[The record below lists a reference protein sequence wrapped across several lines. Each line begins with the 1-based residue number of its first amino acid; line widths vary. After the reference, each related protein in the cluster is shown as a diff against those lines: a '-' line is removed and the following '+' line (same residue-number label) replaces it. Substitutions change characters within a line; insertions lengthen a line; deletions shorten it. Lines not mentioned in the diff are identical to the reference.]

1 MTKIQYMKK
10 ILWICIC
17 CFVSQW
23 TTAQVTPKWAEKAK
37 KAVFSIITYDKENKI
52 KATGNGFYINANGT
66 ALSDYTLFEGADHA
80 TIITTDGKQQ
90 PVESISGANSM
101 YDVVKFNTPMAKK
114 QEVLTIASQP
124 AKVGET
130 IYLLPYSTQKATTC
144 QTGKVVSVDS
154 IGNNSF
160 YYTLELATNEK
171 TVSCPIMNANGEVL
185 GLIQKSVSEDK
196 KESYAIGAS
205 FGAALSVTA
214 LSANDRSLYNIGIK
228 KALPDTEEQALIYL
242 FISSSTLERD
252 AYLQLLNDFLD
263 QYPNS
268 YDGYV
273 RRATLYMGEN
283 DIEQYPMAEDDLEKA
298 IEVATNKS
306 EAYFNVA
313 KTIHAYLIS
322 LGEKEPY
329 EAWSYGKALD
339 IVRKA
344 IKEDP
349 QPLYIQLEGDILF
362 ADQKY
367 SEAYQSY
374 EKVNQ
379 SEMASPATFYSAAKT
394 KQLIEGTDYNE
405 IIALMDSAI
414 VRFTKPYTSEAAP
427 YFYERADMK
436 AQAGKYKEAVMD
448 YNNFYDALQG
458 AVTAAFYFQREQSE
472 LQCRMYQQAINDIN
486 KAVEMEPGNA
496 MYWTEKGSVHI
507 RFNQLDEAVAA
518 LNKAITLNNQD
529 GATYRLLGYCQVKQ
543 KKNKEACANFAKAKE
558 LGDTVV
564 DKLIEKYCK

>member
-252 AYLQLLNDFLD
+252 AYLQLLNDFLEK
-263 QYPNS
+263 YPNN

-283 DIEQYPMAEDDLEKA
+283 DIEQYPMAEDDLGKA

-405 IIALMDSAI
+405 IISLMDSAI

-436 AQAGKYKEAVMD
+436 AQVGKYKEAVMD

-486 KAVEMEPGNA
+486 KAVEMEPENA

-518 LNKAITLNNQD
+518 LNKAITLNYQD
-529 GATYRLLGYCQVKQ
+529 GVTYRLLGYCQVKQ

>member
-1 MTKIQYMKK
+1 MKK

-17 CFVSQW
+17 CLVSQW

-144 QTGKVVSVDS
+144 QTGKVISVDS

-242 FISSSTLERD
+242 FISSSSLERD

-273 RRATLYMGEN
+273 RRATLYMSEN
-283 DIEQYPMAEDDLEKA
+283 DKEQYSMAEDDLEKA

-339 IVRKA
+339 MVRKA

-405 IIALMDSAI
+405 IISLMDSAI

-458 AVTAAFYFQREQSE
+458 AVTASFYFQREQSE

-486 KAVEMEPGNA
+486 KAVEMEPENA

-507 RFNQLDEAVAA
+507 RFNQLDEAVEA
-518 LNKAITLNNQD
+518 LNKAISLDNQD
-529 GATYRLLGYCQVKQ
+529 GATYRLLGYCQIKQ
-543 KKNKEACANFAKAKE
+543 KKNNEACANFAKAKE

-564 DKLIEKYCK
+564 DQLIEKYCK

>member
-252 AYLQLLNDFLD
+252 AYLQLLNDFLEK
-263 QYPNS
+263 YPNS

-283 DIEQYPMAEDDLEKA
+283 DIEQYPMAEDDLGKA

-405 IIALMDSAI
+405 IISLMDSAI

-436 AQAGKYKEAVMD
+436 AQVGKYKEAVMD

-486 KAVEMEPGNA
+486 KAVEMEPENA

-518 LNKAITLNNQD
+518 LNKAITLNYQD
-529 GATYRLLGYCQVKQ
+529 GVTYRLLGYCQVKQ